1 MSNQSIIDAYELQD
15 LTIKPDKLLLDSTNP
30 RIVLKAEGKIEYTDK
45 QLATQEVQNYILSIV
60 DMDDFH
66 VSDLIRGIGRDGF
79 LDHGNRM
86 IVEKIQGTDKYLVL
100 EGNRRT
106 AAIKNLLNSP
116 EDLQPHVLKSLEDVR
131 VQELILKEVDGYTRD
146 EVVFKLLG
154 MIHLSGA
161 LEWGAMERAFYI
173 YKSYLFEFDR
183 IYDGSFMYD
192 PSCARACV
200 ETFNITLAKVR
211 ADLAIYRVFE
221 QLQDEG
227 YSVKED
233 HYSLISLAVKTRQ
246 LNSEYFEL
254 DGETFEFSDL
264 GLERFSLLCLDDD
277 CAIHNPGD
285 FKDFAGIYRD
295 GTSYEIELVE
305 NGEQSLAVVVERLNN
320 RLARG
325 EFKRELEDIESRLET
340 LTLQAATGSAREV
353 QLIKNI
359 RDLANRVL
367 RSVS

>member
-1 MSNQSIIDAYELQD
+1 MGNQSFIDAYELQD
-15 LTIKPDKLLLDSTNP
+15 LTITPDKLLLDPTNP
-30 RIVLKAEGKIEYTDK
+30 RIVLKSEGRIEYPTK
-45 QLATQEVQNYILSIV
+45 QLVTNEVQNYILSIV

-66 VSDLIRGIGRDGF
+66 VSDLIRGIERDGF

-86 IVEKIQGTDKYLVL
+86 LVEKVKGTDKYLVL

-106 AAIKNLLNSP
+106 AAVKHLLHEP
-116 EDLQPHVLKSLEDVR
+116 ENLQPHVLRSLDELR

-173 YKSYLFEFDR
+173 FRSYLFEFEK
-183 IYDGSFMYD
+183 IYEGIFFYD
-192 PSCARACV
+192 PSCARTCS

-211 ADLAIYRVFE
+211 VDLAIYRIYQ

-233 HYSLISLAVKTRQ
+233 HYSLISLAVRTRQ
-246 LNSEYFEL
+246 INTEYFEF
-254 DGETFEFSDL
+254 DGETLEFTEL

-277 CAIHNPGD
+277 CAIHNPRD
-285 FKDFAGIYRD
+285 FKDFAGIYRE
-295 GTSYEIELVE
+295 GTSYEVELVE
-305 NGEQSLAVVVERLNN
+305 NGEQSLAMVTERLKN

-325 EFKRELEDIESRLET
+325 EFKRQLEDIECSLNSLTIEAANGTALEI
-340 LTLQAATGSAREV
+340 
-353 QLIKNI
+353 QLIRNI
-359 RDLANRVL
+359 RDLANRIL
-367 RSVS
+367 KSIS